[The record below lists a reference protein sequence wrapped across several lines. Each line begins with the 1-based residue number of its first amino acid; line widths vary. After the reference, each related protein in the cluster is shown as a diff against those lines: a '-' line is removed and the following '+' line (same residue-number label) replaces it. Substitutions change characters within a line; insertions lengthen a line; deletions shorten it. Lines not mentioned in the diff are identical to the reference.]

1 MTILTKNRCNII
13 FGLDKVLTV
22 DNEIRKFLWK
32 AKLKKDLKNQD
43 SGISITSTIK

>member
-22 DNEIRKFLWK
+22 DNEIRKFLWN
-32 AKLKKDLKNQD
+32 AKLKKRLEK
-43 SGISITSTIK
+43 SGFRNIDNKYY